1 MEWGGGGGGGKGSVE
16 TNQQQQ
22 QVSTP
27 SPPSYPTSLLHLTQP
42 KSHTTS
48 HDRTKQRP
56 HHFKTEEEYNGF
68 LRVAQESIAMG
79 RETLTAVAGQQESL
93 DRAEAVVDSN
103 RYLIDKSAR
112 SLRGMSWW
120 GSVKNFFSEEPA
132 APRPKASS
140 WMTKQQQQQPQ
151 QQEEATGRSSIPT
164 SSSISSRNSMA
175 AQWQDQPQGY
185 TQSSSDERQEL
196 YSLRHEGNATD
207 ARATRSQAGSAPPA
221 TLARVAHIQDT
232 YLEKLSKSVD
242 EQRAIGGTLH
252 EALSEQAAQINRL
265 GESSEG
271 LHDRTRAVVR
281 KAARVSRSQ
290 GGWGGERPKLHKFI
304 AFRELR
310 TGLFLSVV
318 GEELKLQEPHMTK
331 ACQFAAYTC
340 QTALTGLQSVLS
352 RKWLGQHWITGALGV
367 RGTGLGKNEEW
378 EVDWGKP
385 GGAFLLSCSA
395 NWGNGG
401 YLMLVPGKEGGRG
414 GGEGRGQDVRLG
426 GYGVEE
432 RGKAALFELMDCETY
447 RTTEVVTEI
456 MHKKTPAE
464 LAAEEELRNRQGV
477 LGGWRTA
484 ALKGSR
490 G

>member
-1 MEWGGGGGGGKGSVE
+1 
-16 TNQQQQ
+16 
-22 QVSTP
+22 
-27 SPPSYPTSLLHLTQP
+27 
-42 KSHTTS
+42 
-48 HDRTKQRP
+48 
-56 HHFKTEEEYNGF
+56 
-68 LRVAQESIAMG
+68 MG

-103 RYLIDKSAR
+103 RYMIDKSAR
-112 SLRGMSWW
+112 TLRGMSWW
-120 GSVKNFFSEEPA
+120 GSVKNYFSEEPA

-140 WMTKQQQQQPQ
+140 WMTKQQK
-151 QQEEATGRSSIPT
+151 QEEATGRSSTTT
-164 SSSISSRNSMA
+164 SSSSNSSSTA
-175 AQWQDQPQGY
+175 AQWQDQSQGY
-185 TQSSSDERQEL
+185 IQGSSDERQEL
-196 YSLRHEGNATD
+196 YSFRNKGKATD
-207 ARATRSQAGSAPPA
+207 ARATRLQEGSAPPA
-221 TLARVAHIQDT
+221 SLAHVAHIQDA
-232 YLEKLSKSVD
+232 YLEKLGKSVD

-252 EALSEQAAQINRL
+252 EALTEQAAQINRL
-265 GESSEG
+265 GESSDG

-281 KAARVSRSQ
+281 NAARVSRSR

-310 TGLFLSVV
+310 TGLLLSVV

-340 QTALTGLQSVLS
+340 QTAITGLQSVLS

-401 YLMLVPGKEGGRG
+401 YVMVVPGKEGGREG
-414 GGEGRGQDVRLG
+414 GQGRGQEVRLG

-432 RGKAALFELMDCETY
+432 MGKAALFELVDCETY

-456 MHKKTPAE
+456 IHKKTPAE
-464 LAAEEELRNRQGV
+464 LAAEEEQRKRRGV
-477 LGGWRTA
+477 LGGWGA
-484 ALKGSR
+484 AGLQGSK
-490 G
+490 

>member
-1 MEWGGGGGGGKGSVE
+1 MEWGGGNGSGGSGGG
-16 TNQQQQ
+16 QQQQ
-22 QVSTP
+22 QVSSP
-27 SPPSYPTSLLHLTQP
+27 SLPSLPHAPSHRPPTHNHTVTQ
-42 KSHTTS
+42 K
-48 HDRTKQRP
+48 P
-56 HHFKTEEEYNGF
+56 HRFKTEEEYNAF
-68 LRVAQESIAMG
+68 LRVAHESVAMG

-103 RYLIDKSAR
+103 RYMIDKSAR
-112 SLRGMSWW
+112 TLRGMSWW
-120 GSVKNFFSEEPA
+120 GSVKNYFSEEPA
-132 APRPKASS
+132 APRPMTSS
-140 WMTKQQQQQPQ
+140 WVAKQQQQQQQ
-151 QQEEATGRSSIPT
+151 QQEAPG
-164 SSSISSRNSMA
+164 SSSSSSSNSSSSVA
-175 AQWQDQPQGY
+175 PQAQWRDQPQGNAAAG
-185 TQSSSDERQEL
+185 SGGDERQEL
-196 YSLRHEGNATD
+196 YSLRNNAGEATD
-207 ARATRSQAGSAPPA
+207 ARATRAQAGSAPPGS
-221 TLARVAHIQDT
+221 LAEVARIQDA
-232 YLEKLSKSVD
+232 YLEKLGKSVD

-252 EALSEQAAQINRL
+252 EALTEQAAQVDRL

-318 GEELKLQEPHMTK
+318 GEEVKLQEPHMIK

-378 EVDWGKP
+378 EVDWRRP

-401 YLMLVPGKEGGRG
+401 YLMVVPGKEGGR
-414 GGEGRGQDVRLG
+414 EVRLG

-432 RGKAALFELMDCETY
+432 WGKAVLFELVDCETY

-456 MHKKTPAE
+456 MCKKTLAE
-464 LAAEEELRNRQGV
+464 LAAEEEQRKRRGV
-477 LGGWRTA
+477 LGGWGA
-484 ALKGSR
+484 AAMGGSSR
-490 G
+490 